1 MMRRQVKDFAEV
13 VEFLDNLSVKW
24 ETTNKIHNSMWEKGI
39 AFFDSNYRR
48 VAFYDEVHRH
58 LSIY

>member
-1 MMRRQVKDFAEV
+1 MMRREAKDFSEV
-13 VEFLDNLSVKW
+13 IEFLDNLCVEW
-24 ETTNKIHNSMWEKGI
+24 ETTNKIHNSLWEKGI
-39 AFFDSNYRR
+39 AFFDSNCYR

>member
-1 MMRRQVKDFAEV
+1 MRREAKDFEEV
-13 VEFLDNLSVKW
+13 IEFLDNLCVEW
-24 ETTNKIHNSMWEKGI
+24 ETTNKIHNSLWVKGI
-39 AFFDSNYRR
+39 AFFDRNYCR